1 MRRACVYANDGVLLN
16 LYKRITSVL
25 LMFCCFLCTP
35 VIMSHYLHVALRK
48 PVAFCGPVDCY
59 TGAIILTV
67 CVIFYKSSY
76 VFHNVLYKIS
86 VLSMHVPLCR
96 HNAVSSVGFKLT

>member
-1 MRRACVYANDGVLLN
+1 MGGYLVQVILMRMLFLICLSFMRRACVYANDGVLLN

-35 VIMSHYLHVALRK
+35 VIMSHYLHVALRR

-67 CVIFYKSSY
+67 CVGVIVKTRFWT
-76 VFHNVLYKIS
+76 F
-86 VLSMHVPLCR
+86 
-96 HNAVSSVGFKLT
+96 